1 MEIHQ
6 SFEALGD
13 IETYIRRSRYAK
25 DGVSQSRQLRY
36 HAENYLNEAYILK
49 SRLKAYFV
57 RLRKSYRR
65 TLTARQAGV
74 VNEMTASVTS
84 AFEAITITRG
94 KHVHERRYLDHDL
107 QNAESWEFIAQAI
120 RDRKVARLASQ
131 LARDAYKRALMRWK
145 KESAENRR
153 KIAGLL
159 NAYFAV
165 LYLVTFDENGDFKDP
180 AAALPAR
187 AAPTS

>member
-1 MEIHQ
+1 MTDFEKFQEAALKNLRKAAQEGSVDHLWQHNRVLAEVLSGWMEIHQ

-84 AFEAITITRG
+84 AFEAITIPRG
-94 KHVHERRYLDHDL
+94 KHE
-107 QNAESWEFIAQAI
+107 
-120 RDRKVARLASQ
+120 
-131 LARDAYKRALMRWK
+131 
-145 KESAENRR
+145 
-153 KIAGLL
+153 
-159 NAYFAV
+159 
-165 LYLVTFDENGDFKDP
+165 
-180 AAALPAR
+180 
-187 AAPTS
+187 